1 LPKRKFD
8 RSGYNVYGL
17 NLTDNTHRQNKG
29 KDTEGASREKQYP
42 ERSSLQ
48 LAEFRN

>member
-1 LPKRKFD
+1 LPRRKFD
-8 RSGYNVYGL
+8 RSGCNVYSL
-17 NLTDNTHRQNKG
+17 NLTDNAYRQNEG
-29 KDTEGASREKQYP
+29 KDIEGASREKQCP